1 MIPALV
7 LIFTVLVAISMPIAL
22 AIGIACGVSLALFSD
37 IPLAT
42 IPHKM
47 VNGIDNFVFLAI
59 PLFLLAGRLMNAG
72 GITDR
77 LFKFAR
83 VWVGGIHGGLAHA
96 NVVASMLFAWMS
108 GSAVAAVGGLGE
120 IEVKAMKENG
130 YDTPFA
136 AAVAASASVLGPII
150 PPSIPMIIY
159 AAMTEESVGRLFLGG
174 IVPGVLMG
182 LSLMVLIYFMARA
195 RRYPR
200 DQRSSVREKLV
211 ATGRAVVPLLMP
223 VIMLGGIAS
232 GLFTPTEAAA
242 VAAAYALVISMFLY
256 RTVKVRDLPG
266 IFVDTMVTT
275 AVVTF
280 IISTTSVFS
289 FQLSVVEAGDKV
301 AAAVLGFTQNKYVVL
316 LMLNILLLVL
326 GAIMEAG
333 VVLILFIP
341 IIYPLVTSPAV
352 GVDPIHLGVVMA
364 VNLMIGVVTP
374 PVGMCLFVMSHISK
388 LRLEVLMRAIVPFL
402 VPIVATLMIITY
414 ADRLVLFL
422 PDLLMPGA
430 TAGPVA
436 AAPAEKQ
443 AGSEPAGPVSGAA
456 GNARFIKIGVTHSQQ
471 HSFTQALERFGRS
484 LEARTGGRYRVKVY
498 FGGQLGSEKVLQEM
512 LTIGTAEMTVTGL
525 LNTYE
530 PLFALFEMPYL
541 YRDRAHIMQV
551 NAGPV
556 MEQIAASLPPRGL
569 RLIGFYENG
578 FRHITNSE
586 RPIHHPADLV
596 GLKIRTP
603 ENQAQIET
611 FRALG
616 ADPVSMP
623 FSELYSA
630 LLLGTVQGQENP
642 LQNIWSGRLH
652 ETQKHIAMTAH
663 IYNSAYVLISERF
676 WKTLSEDDRR
686 IFRECAAE
694 SCRWQLDYMK
704 QRDVELE
711 DLLKAA
717 GMEFTWPD
725 RQEFEEACRP
735 AYEVIYEKFGPRA
748 REIVEKIRDTHQE
761 PGVGR

>member
-1 MIPALV
+1 
-7 LIFTVLVAISMPIAL
+7 
-22 AIGIACGVSLALFSD
+22 
-37 IPLAT
+37 
-42 IPHKM
+42 
-47 VNGIDNFVFLAI
+47 
-59 PLFLLAGRLMNAG
+59 
-72 GITDR
+72 
-77 LFKFAR
+77 
-83 VWVGGIHGGLAHA
+83 
-96 NVVASMLFAWMS
+96 
-108 GSAVAAVGGLGE
+108 
-120 IEVKAMKENG
+120 
-130 YDTPFA
+130 
-136 AAVAASASVLGPII
+136 
-150 PPSIPMIIY
+150 
-159 AAMTEESVGRLFLGG
+159 
-174 IVPGVLMG
+174 
-182 LSLMVLIYFMARA
+182 
-195 RRYPR
+195 
-200 DQRSSVREKLV
+200 
-211 ATGRAVVPLLMP
+211 
-223 VIMLGGIAS
+223 MLGGIAT

-266 IFVDTMVTT
+266 IFVDTMITT

-289 FQLSVVEAGDKV
+289 FQLSVVEAGEKV
-301 AAAVLGFTQNKYVVL
+301 AAAVLGFTQNKLVVL

-388 LRLEVLMRAIVPFL
+388 LKLEVLMRAILPFL
-402 VPIVATLMIITY
+402 APIVATLMLITY

-422 PDLLMPGA
+422 PDLLMPTG
-430 TAGPVA
+430 TAGPIA
-436 AAPAEKQ
+436 AAPAVMPVDSAQ
-443 AGSEPAGPVSGAA
+443 APVRFDPK
-456 GNARFIKIGVTHSQQ
+456 ARFIKIGVTHSQP
-471 HSFTQALERFGRS
+471 HSFTRALEMFGRS
-484 LEARTGGRYRVKVY
+484 LEERTDGRYRVKVY

-556 MEQIAASLPPRGL
+556 MEEVAASLPPRGL

-578 FRHITNSE
+578 FRHITNSV
-586 RPIHHPADLV
+586 RPVNHPSDLV

-616 ADPVSMP
+616 ADPLSMP

-652 ETQKHIAMTAH
+652 EAQKHIAMTAH

-676 WKTLSEDDRR
+676 WKTLSDEDRQV
-686 IFRECAAE
+686 FRGCVAE
-694 SCRWQLDYMK
+694 SSRWQLEYAK

-711 DLLKAA
+711 GLLQAA
-717 GMEFTWPD
+717 GVQFTRPD
-725 RQEFEEACRP
+725 KQEFEEACRP
-735 AYEVIYEKFGPRA
+735 AYEIIYGRFGPRA
-748 REIVEKIRDTHQE
+748 REIVNKIRNTQE
-761 PGVGR
+761 AK

>member
-1 MIPALV
+1 MILALV
-7 LIFTVLVAISMPIAL
+7 ILFAILVAVSMPIAL
-22 AIGIACGVSLALFSD
+22 AIGIACCISLTLFSD
-37 IPLAT
+37 IPLAAV
-42 IPHKM
+42 PHKM

-83 VWVGGIHGGLAHA
+83 VWVGSIHGGLAHA

-108 GSAVAAVGGLGE
+108 GSAVATVGGLGE
-120 IEVKAMKENG
+120 IEVKAMEDNG
-130 YDTPFA
+130 YDVPFA
-136 AAVAASASVLGPII
+136 ASVAAASSVLGPII

-182 LSLMVLIYFMARA
+182 LALMVLIYFMARA
-195 RRYPR
+195 RQYPR
-200 DQRSSVREKLV
+200 DRRSSLRQKLA

-242 VAAAYALVISMFLY
+242 VAAAYALAISMFLY

-266 IFVDTMVTT
+266 IFIDTMITT

-289 FQLSVVEAGDKV
+289 FQLSVIEAGDKV
-301 AAAVLGFTQNKYVVL
+301 AAAVLGFTHNKYVVL
-316 LMLNILLLVL
+316 LMLNLLLLAL
-326 GAIMEAG
+326 GAILEAG

-341 IIYPLVTSPAV
+341 IVYPLVTSPAV
-352 GVDPIHLGVVMA
+352 GVDPIHLGVIMA

-388 LRLEVLMRAIVPFL
+388 LKLEVLMRAILPFL
-402 VPIVATLMIITY
+402 VPIVTTLLAITY

-422 PDLLMPGA
+422 PDLLMPRASGAPVA
-430 TAGPVA
+430 TASQG
-436 AAPAEKQ
+436 Q
-443 AGSEPAGPVSGAA
+443 AIPPEPAAEIRTVSASA
-456 GNARFIKIGVTHSQQ
+456 RNARFLKIGVTHSAQ

-484 LEARTGGRYRVKVY
+484 LEARTAGRFRVKVY

-541 YRDRAHIMQV
+541 YRDREHILRV

-556 MEQIAASLPPRGL
+556 MEEIAASLAPRGV
-569 RLIGFYENG
+569 RLLGFYENG
-578 FRHITNSE
+578 FRHITNSQ

-630 LLLGTVQGQENP
+630 LLLGTVQAQENP

-652 ETQKHIAMTAH
+652 EAQKHLALTGH

-676 WKTLSEDDRR
+676 WKTLAPKDRQ
-686 IFRECAAE
+686 IFRECVAE
-694 SCRWQLDYMK
+694 SSRWQFEYMK

-711 DLLKAA
+711 DLLQAA
-717 GMEFTWPD
+717 GVQFTRPD
-725 RQEFEEACRP
+725 PQEFEAACRP
-735 AYEVIYEKFGPRA
+735 AYNAIFEKFGPHA
-748 REIVEKIRDTHQE
+748 RQIVERIRHT
-761 PGVGR
+761 R

>member
-1 MIPALV
+1 MIPAMV
-7 LIFTVLVAISMPIAL
+7 IVFTILVAISMPIAL
-22 AIGIACGVSLALFSD
+22 AIGIACCISLALFSD
-37 IPLAT
+37 IPLAA

-130 YDTPFA
+130 YDGPFA
-136 AAVAASASVLGPII
+136 AAVATAASVLGPII

-182 LSLMVLIYFMARA
+182 VSLMVLIYFMAHS

-200 DQRSSVREKLV
+200 DERTSGREKLV
-211 ATGRAVVPLLMP
+211 ATGEAIVPLLMP

-242 VAAAYALVISMFLY
+242 VAAAYALIISMFLY
-256 RTVKVRDLPG
+256 RTVKLADLPG
-266 IFVDTMVTT
+266 IFVETMVTT

-289 FQLSVVEAGDKV
+289 FQLSVVEAGDRV
-301 AAAVLGFTQNKYVVL
+301 AEAVLGFTQNKYVVL
-316 LMLNILLLVL
+316 LMLNVLLLIL

-341 IIYPLVTSPAV
+341 IIYPMVTSPAV
-352 GVDPIHLGVVMA
+352 GVDPIHLGVIMA

-388 LRLEVLMRAIVPFL
+388 LRLEVLMKAILPFL
-402 VPIVATLMIITY
+402 APIVASLLVITY
-414 ADRLVLFL
+414 AERFVMFL
-422 PDLLMPGA
+422 PDLLMPKPGGGA
-430 TAGPVA
+430 VA
-436 AAPAEKQ
+436 SVSAEAPAEP
-443 AGSEPAGPVSGAA
+443 GEGELSVTLDR
-456 GNARFIKIGVTHSQQ
+456 NARFIKIGVTHSQQ
-471 HSFTQALERFGRS
+471 HSFTRALRMFGRR
-484 LEARTGGRYRVKVY
+484 LEERTDGRFRVKVY

-525 LNTYE
+525 LNAYE

-541 YRDRAHIMQV
+541 YRDREHIMQV

-556 MEQIAASLPPRGL
+556 MEEVAASLPPRGL

-578 FRHITNSE
+578 FRHITNSV
-586 RPIHHPADLV
+586 RPIHQPSDLV

-616 ADPVSMP
+616 ADAVSMP

-652 ETQKHIAMTAH
+652 EAQDHIAMTGH

-676 WKTLSEDDRR
+676 WKTLSEEDRR
-686 IFRECAAE
+686 IFRECVAE
-694 SCRWQLDYMK
+694 SSRRQLDYMK
-704 QRDVELE
+704 RRDVELE
-711 DLLKAA
+711 GLLKEA
-717 GMEFTWPD
+717 GMQFTRPD
-725 RQEFEEACRP
+725 RREFEEASRP
-735 AYEVIYEKFGPRA
+735 AYDVIYEKFGPRA
-748 REIVEKIRDTHQE
+748 REIVQQIRGT
-761 PGVGR
+761 R

>member
-1 MIPALV
+1 MIPAMV
-7 LIFTVLVAISMPIAL
+7 IVFTILVAISMPIAL
-22 AIGIACGVSLALFSD
+22 AIGIACCISLALFSD
-37 IPLAT
+37 IPLAA

-130 YDTPFA
+130 YDGPFA
-136 AAVAASASVLGPII
+136 AAVATAASVLGPII

-182 LSLMVLIYFMARA
+182 VSLMVLIYFMARS

-200 DQRSSVREKLV
+200 DERTSGREKLV
-211 ATGRAVVPLLMP
+211 ATGEAIVPLLMP

-242 VAAAYALVISMFLY
+242 VAAAYALIISMFLY
-256 RTVKVRDLPG
+256 RTVKLADLPG
-266 IFVDTMVTT
+266 IFVETMVTT

-289 FQLSVVEAGDKV
+289 FQLSVVEAGDRV
-301 AAAVLGFTQNKYVVL
+301 AEAVLGFTQNKYVVL
-316 LMLNILLLVL
+316 LMLNVLLLIL

-352 GVDPIHLGVVMA
+352 GVDPIHLGVIMA

-388 LRLEVLMRAIVPFL
+388 LRLEVLMKAILPFL
-402 VPIVATLMIITY
+402 APIVASLLVITY
-414 ADRLVLFL
+414 ADRFVMFL
-422 PDLLMPGA
+422 PDLLMPKPGGGA
-430 TAGPVA
+430 VA
-436 AAPAEKQ
+436 SVSAEAPAER
-443 AGSEPAGPVSGAA
+443 GEGELSVTLDR
-456 GNARFIKIGVTHSQQ
+456 NARFIKIGVTHSQQ
-471 HSFTQALERFGRS
+471 HSFTRALRMFGRR
-484 LEARTGGRYRVKVY
+484 LEERTDGRFRVKVY

-512 LTIGTAEMTVTGL
+512 LTIGSAEMTVTGL
-525 LNTYE
+525 LNAYE

-541 YRDRAHIMQV
+541 YRGREHIMQV

-556 MEQIAASLPPRGL
+556 MEEVAASLPPRGL

-578 FRHITNSE
+578 FRHITNSV
-586 RPIHHPADLV
+586 RPIHQPSDLV

-616 ADPVSMP
+616 ADAVSMP

-652 ETQKHIAMTAH
+652 EAQDHIAMTGH

-676 WKTLSEDDRR
+676 WKTLSEEDRR
-686 IFRECAAE
+686 IFRDCVAE
-694 SCRWQLDYMK
+694 SSRRQLDYMK
-704 QRDVELE
+704 RRDVELE
-711 DLLKAA
+711 GLLKEA
-717 GMEFTWPD
+717 GMQFTRPD
-725 RQEFEEACRP
+725 RREFEEASRP
-735 AYEVIYEKFGPRA
+735 AYDVIYEKFGPRA
-748 REIVEKIRDTHQE
+748 REIVQQIRGT
-761 PGVGR
+761 R

>member
-1 MIPALV
+1 MILALV
-7 LIFTVLVAISMPIAL
+7 IAFTILVAISMPIAM
-22 AIGIACGVSLALFSD
+22 AMGIACCLSLMLFSE
-37 IPLAT
+37 IPLAA

-77 LFKFAR
+77 LFRFAR
-83 VWVGGIHGGLAHA
+83 VWAGGIHGGLAHA

-120 IEVKAMKENG
+120 IEVKAMKDNG
-130 YDTPFA
+130 YDVPFA
-136 AAVAASASVLGPII
+136 ASVAAAASVLGPII

-174 IVPGVLMG
+174 IVPGALMG
-182 LSLMVLIYFMARA
+182 LSLMVLIYFMARS
-195 RRYPR
+195 RKYPR
-200 DQRSSVREKLV
+200 DRRTSLRDKLV
-211 ATGRAVVPLLMP
+211 ATGQAVVPLLMP

-242 VAAAYALVISMFLY
+242 VAAAYALVVSMFLY
-256 RTVKVRDLPG
+256 RTVRVRDLPG

-301 AAAVLGFTQNKYVVL
+301 AAAVLGFTQNKYAVL

-352 GVDPIHLGVVMA
+352 GVDPIHLGVIMA

-388 LRLEVLMRAIVPFL
+388 LKLEVLMRAILPFL
-402 VPIVATLMIITY
+402 APIVATLMLITY

-422 PDLLMPGA
+422 PDLIMPEA
-430 TAGPVA
+430 SARTVV
-436 AAPAEKQ
+436 AAPAEEQ
-443 AGSEPAGPVSGAA
+443 TSFQSGEAET
-456 GNARFIKIGVTHSQQ
+456 ARFGSPVARVLKVGAMHSQQ
-471 HSFTQALERFGRS
+471 HSFTRALEQFGRS
-484 LEARTGGRYRVKVY
+484 LEARTAGRFRVKVY
-498 FGGQLGSEKVLQEM
+498 SGGQLGSEKVLQEM
-512 LTIGTAEMTVTGL
+512 LTIGTAEMTVTGV

-541 YRDRAHIMQV
+541 YRDREHIMKV

-556 MEQIAASLPPRGL
+556 MEEVAASLPARGL

-586 RPIHHPADLV
+586 RPIRRPSDLV

-611 FRALG
+611 FRALR

-623 FSELYSA
+623 FPELYSA

-652 ETQKHIAMTAH
+652 EVQDHIAMTAH
-663 IYNSAYVLISERF
+663 IYNSAYVLVSERF

-686 IFRECAAE
+686 IFRECVVQ
-694 SCRWQLDYMK
+694 SSRWQLAHME
-704 QRDVELE
+704 QLDVELE
-711 DLLKAA
+711 EKLRQK
-717 GMEFTWPD
+717 GMEFTYPD
-725 RQEFEEACRP
+725 RAAFEAACKP
-735 AYEVIYEKFGPRA
+735 AYEVVFKRFGPQA
-748 REIVEKIRDTHQE
+748 REIVNRIRET
-761 PGVGR
+761 R